1 MHNLKANFDKF
12 IGLTKSFFSDRINEF
27 DNFQS
32 YPRNPKMLD
41 CQIIALALTAESI
54 GIDSESYFFGKLKS
68 DYTSDFPNL
77 IDRSNFNRRH
87 KRLYPWISVLNQ
99 GLSNIQN
106 QGEDTYIV
114 DSIPVPVCQ
123 IAREKRSKICS
134 ENFETAPDKGY
145 SAVSK
150 AYYYGYKLH
159 PVTSVRGV
167 FASMDMSKASV
178 HDVYYLTDIKHSHLS
193 NCRLIGDKGYL
204 SKEHQLDLF
213 HRAISDWKH
222 PKEAIKKTKNLLRTF
237 LKSQENESKL
247 YSPNYAIN
255 LCSSVTMQN
264 QTWAFLFAF
273 YLKLQ
278 Q

>member
-1 MHNLKANFDKF
+1 M
-12 IGLTKSFFSDRINEF
+12 S
-27 DNFQS
+27 
-32 YPRNPKMLD
+32 D

-68 DYTSDFPNL
+68 DYTCDFPNL

-87 KRLYPWISVLNQ
+87 KRLYPWISAINQ
-99 GLSNIQN
+99 GLSNILN

-123 IAREKRSKICS
+123 IARERRSKICR

-150 AYYYGYKLH
+150 SYYYGYKLH
-159 PVTSVRGV
+159 MVTSVRGV
-167 FASMDMSKASV
+167 FSSMDMSKASV
-178 HDVYYLTDIKHSHLS
+178 HDVYYLTDIKHSKLS

-213 HRAISDWKH
+213 SSCNIRLET
-222 PKEAIKKTKNLLRTF
+222 PKRSNQKDKEPFAYIFKKSRKRIETLFSQLCDQF
-237 LKSQENESKL
+237 MLKR
-247 YSPNYAIN
+247 NYAKSN
-255 LCSSVTMQN
+255 LGISVRILSKITAVTVLQYFN
-264 QTWAFLFAF
+264 FLNNKPLNK
-273 YLKLQ
+273 LKYALAS
-278 Q
+278 